1 MFRTHLKKIFE
12 KDGQRQTVV
21 KCENENEANS
31 HTQQLLSKAADSK
44 KYFEFLLQIS
54 RIYIALKGLWNEATI
69 LFLYGTL
76 FLEKIITQLDYFFEK
91 CRVWQLRVTDG
102 TKLVHINQ
110 NRKSKN
116 SVFFSEWNLGDLSAT
131 KFYLYLNA
139 VFLENLPNLLL
150 TNGKVYICSNQILF
164 PTNLHLLM
172 VLMESPFLK

>member
-1 MFRTHLKKIFE
+1 MKLKYTVTRNNCFLQLLTPKSIFWLSPVNFPDLYSIKGPLKWRNNCIPLWNSIFGKKI
-12 KDGQRQTVV
+12 TPL
-21 KCENENEANS
+21 N
-31 HTQQLLSKAADSK
+31 
-44 KYFEFLLQIS
+44 
-54 RIYIALKGLWNEATI
+54 
-69 LFLYGTL
+69 
-76 FLEKIITQLDYFFEK
+76 YFFEK

-172 VLMESPFLK
+172 VLMESSFLK